1 MDETPLYQRISAAIR
16 QEILDGKLLPG
27 QRLPAL
33 REVTQRWHC
42 TPGTVQRAYRDLA
55 ERGLALSRPGKG
67 TFVVGGAPLE
77 RAAPLR
83 RASLVHRAET
93 FLLEALTAGHSTD
106 EIEQA
111 VRMAL
116 DRWRV
121 VQPNPMEAAPE
132 KTIRFSG
139 SHDPAVSWLAEH
151 FSQVSTGGRLVPQFS
166 GSLGGLIALAEGRA
180 DVAGSHLWDEPSD
193 SYNAPFVRRLMPGQR
208 AALVHL
214 AYRRLGLIL
223 PAGNPYGI
231 RKFSD
236 LAMPG
241 LRFINR
247 QPGSGTRV
255 RLDAAL
261 RKAGVDSNQI
271 NGYAREALSHS
282 EVARA
287 VAEGSADCGFGLETS
302 ALAYQL
308 DFVFITREEYHL
320 VIPARQLERPVV
332 TALIERLAEPAVK
345 SALAAL
351 GGYDTSRSGQMEMIE
366 P

>member
-27 QRLPAL
+27 QRLPPL
-33 REVTQRWHC
+33 REVTRRWNC

-55 ERGLALSRPGKG
+55 DRGLALSRPGKG
-67 TFVVGGAPLE
+67 TYVAGGAPLE
-77 RAAPLR
+77 QATPLR
-83 RASLVHRAET
+83 RASLVHRAEA

-116 DRWRV
+116 DHWRV
-121 VQPNPMEAAPE
+121 VQPNPVEAAPE
-132 KTIRFSG
+132 NTIRFSG

-151 FSQVSTGGRLVPQFS
+151 FSQVQAGGKLVPQFT
-166 GSLGGLIALAEGRA
+166 GSLGGLIALAEGKA
-180 DVAGSHLWDEPSD
+180 DVAGAHLWDESSD
-193 SYNAPFVRRLMPGQR
+193 SYNAPFVRRLLPGQR

-223 PAGNPYGI
+223 PAGNPYGL
-231 RKFSD
+231 RQLSD
-236 LAMPG
+236 LTMPG

-255 RLDAAL
+255 WLDAAL

-271 NGYAREALSHS
+271 NGYAREVLSHS

-308 DFVFITREEYHL
+308 DFVFVTREEYHL
-320 VIPARQLERPVV
+320 VIPSQQLGRAVV
-332 TALIERLAEPAVK
+332 TALIEWLAEPTVK
-345 SALAAL
+345 SAIAAL
-351 GGYDTSRSGQMEMIE
+351 GGYDTTRSGRMEMIE